1 MKSLDHVNNDSES
14 PLYLIFINVDGYI
27 IKESNRDKYLIF
39 VSTNQNKKVLE
50 KYTKRW
56 NEIKIQ
62 IETINGGKL
71 IKYKEHFMKI
81 SFESDNDLPLGK
93 ILNIPSLIIIAR
105 SVFKETTSIIIKFIY
120 MNVCI
125 NLWRDYKN
133 ATTSKN

>member
-71 IKYKEHFMKI
+71 IKYKEHFTKI
-81 SFESDNDLPLGK
+81 RFDSDNDLPLGK

-133 ATTSKN
+133 AATSKN

>member
-81 SFESDNDLPLGK
+81 RFDSDNDLPLGK

>member
-14 PLYLIFINVDGYI
+14 PLYLIFSNVDGYI

-81 SFESDNDLPLGK
+81 RFDSDNDLPLGK
-93 ILNIPSLIIIAR
+93 ILNIPSLIVIAR

>member
-14 PLYLIFINVDGYI
+14 PLYLIFNNVDEYI

-81 SFESDNDLPLGK
+81 RFESDNDLPLGK

>member
-81 SFESDNDLPLGK
+81 RFESDNDLPLGK

>member
-81 SFESDNDLPLGK
+81 RFDSDNDLPLGK

-105 SVFKETTSIIIKFIY
+105 SVFKEITSIIIKFIY

>member
-1 MKSLDHVNNDSES
+1 M
-14 PLYLIFINVDGYI
+14 
-27 IKESNRDKYLIF
+27 IF

-71 IKYKEHFMKI
+71 IKFKEHFMKI
-81 SFESDNDLPLGK
+81 RFESDNDLPLGK

>member
-14 PLYLIFINVDGYI
+14 PLYLIFSNVDGYI

-81 SFESDNDLPLGK
+81 RFDSDNDLPLGK

>member
-14 PLYLIFINVDGYI
+14 PLYLIFNNVDGYI

-81 SFESDNDLPLGK
+81 RFDSDNDLPLGK

>member
-14 PLYLIFINVDGYI
+14 PLYLIFNNVDGYI

-71 IKYKEHFMKI
+71 IEYKEHFMKI
-81 SFESDNDLPLGK
+81 RFESDNDLPLGK

>member
-14 PLYLIFINVDGYI
+14 PLYLIFNNVDGYI

-81 SFESDNDLPLGK
+81 RFESDNDLPLGK

>member
-81 SFESDNDLPLGK
+81 RFESDNDLPLGK

-105 SVFKETTSIIIKFIY
+105 SVFKEITSIIIKFIY

>member
-14 PLYLIFINVDGYI
+14 PLYLIFNNVDGYI

-81 SFESDNDLPLGK
+81 RFESDNDLPLGK

-120 MNVCI
+120 ITVLI

>member
-14 PLYLIFINVDGYI
+14 PLYLIFNNVDGYI

-81 SFESDNDLPLGK
+81 RFDSDNDLPLGK

-105 SVFKETTSIIIKFIY
+105 SVFKETRSIIIKFIY

>member
-14 PLYLIFINVDGYI
+14 PLYLIFSNVDGCI

-81 SFESDNDLPLGK
+81 RFESDNDLPLGK

-105 SVFKETTSIIIKFIY
+105 SVFKEITSIIIKFIY

>member
-14 PLYLIFINVDGYI
+14 PLYLIFNNVDGYI

-71 IKYKEHFMKI
+71 IKFKEHFMKI
-81 SFESDNDLPLGK
+81 RFESDNDLPLGK

>member
-14 PLYLIFINVDGYI
+14 PLYLIFSNVDGYI

-81 SFESDNDLPLGK
+81 RFESDNDLPLGK

-105 SVFKETTSIIIKFIY
+105 SVFKEITSIIIKFIY

>member
-14 PLYLIFINVDGYI
+14 PLYLIFNNVDGYI
-27 IKESNRDKYLIF
+27 IKESNRDKYLIL

-81 SFESDNDLPLGK
+81 RFESDNDLPLGK